1 MRNYDLIEMS
11 IFEYVIHRCC
21 PYRILL
27 CSLLFAFATTVHAQI
42 TGENPPPEDST
53 MIFEPAEPLIG
64 GVDLDAPAKNAI
76 GFDLLF
82 SASGWGLGGFFQHEL
97 TTNLSGFLHLGIS
110 GRRNTDEFENAFLG
124 PIPVVSN
131 KVNRLFM
138 VPFTIGAQYRVFRDE
153 LQETFRPFVSLGVT
167 PTYIMSTPYIR
178 DGQFYDF
185 FAAFGQATSY
195 VRLGGVVGIGSFFG
209 SPATGSLIGVQLR
222 YFAIPFGGSGI
233 ESVRDN
239 PVRDFGG
246 IFLSLTIGHAY

>member
-1 MRNYDLIEMS
+1 MPS
-11 IFEYVIHRCC
+11 ILN
-21 PYRILL
+21 RILL
-27 CSLLFAFATTVHAQI
+27 SVVVFIGTTTLQAQI
-42 TGENPPPEDST
+42 TGEEPSPVDSV
-53 MIFEPAEPLIG
+53 MVFEPAEPLIG
-64 GVDLDAPAKNAI
+64 GIDLDAPAKQAI
-76 GFDLLF
+76 GMDLLF
-82 SASGWGLGGFFQHEL
+82 SASGWGIGGFYQREL
-97 TTNLSGFLHLGIS
+97 TTNLSGFLHLGLS

-138 VPFTIGAQYRVFRDE
+138 VPFTIGAQYRVFRE
-153 LQETFRPFVSLGVT
+153 ALQETFRPFVSLGVT

-178 DGQFYDF
+178 DGQYYDF
-185 FAAFGQATSY
+185 FAAFGHSTSY
-195 VRLGGVVGIGSFFG
+195 VRLGGVIGVGSFFG

>member
-1 MRNYDLIEMS
+1 MS
-11 IFEYVIHRCC
+11 IFEYVLMPSHRN
-21 PYRILL
+21 RILL
-27 CSLLFAFATTVHAQI
+27 GVVLFLATTTLQAQI
-42 TGENPPPEDST
+42 TGEDPSPTDSV
-53 MIFEPAEPLIG
+53 MVFEPAEPLIG
-64 GVDLDAPAKNAI
+64 GIDLDAPAKHAI
-76 GFDLLF
+76 GLDLLF
-82 SASGWGLGGFFQHEL
+82 SASGWGIGGFYQREL

-138 VPFTIGAQYRVFRDE
+138 VPLTIGAQYRVFRE
-153 LQETFRPFVSLGVT
+153 ALQETFRPFVSLGVT
-167 PTYIMSTPYIR
+167 PTYIMATPYIR
-178 DGQFYDF
+178 DGQYYDF
-185 FAAFGQATSY
+185 FAAFGHATSY
-195 VRLGGVVGIGSFFG
+195 VRLGGVIGVGSFFG

-233 ESVRDN
+233 ESVRNN